1 MKEVVDYLKKD
12 LGRVDINS
20 WAEIR
25 RAYLERA
32 AALVVGDYQSPS
44 YLSSMASQ
52 AGRREGQIIG
62 NINDYTRDQHDLS
75 QAYEKKFA
83 KEYLPTQMLLPI
95 EPYLVSSGM
104 AALTTIITMLH
115 RLHGTKH
122 TIMVG
127 KHSYF
132 QNLEVLSGSFERVI
146 VFDESDVLK
155 WQQTYIAEKPLAVFV
170 DSLCNESELHSP
182 DVLTM
187 SELMKK
193 ISETKCYLVVDNSML
208 GAAFPF
214 NNLLKSQ
221 SKNLNIVV
229 WESMNKYY
237 QYGLDRVT
245 GGVLWGCRR
254 LSAQMFRARINAGTI
269 MPDWAVAM
277 LPTPNA
283 KVMRQYQKKIE
294 ENASLMQQNLRE
306 FVNSKRVAIIR
317 RAITKY
323 EFNGAQIVVEFVKKP
338 SYEQI
343 QKMIRKMIVRA
354 RREGVEL
361 VAGSSFGMPNTRVYL
376 TARQTEFTQ
385 MFLRISVGTEDQEII
400 ERLAG
405 VIASSL

>member
-1 MKEVVDYLKKD
+1 MDYLKKD
-12 LGRVDINS
+12 LGNPNVRS

-25 RAYLERA
+25 EAYCERA
-32 AALVVGDYQSPS
+32 AKLIANDYQAPS
-44 YLSSMASQ
+44 YLSSGNSQ

-83 KEYLPTQMLLPI
+83 KEYLPTQMLLPT
-95 EPYLVSSGM
+95 EAYVTSSGM
-104 AALTTIITMLH
+104 AALTTVIMMLH
-115 RLHGTKH
+115 RQHGTRH

-132 QNLEVLSGSFERVI
+132 QNLEALSGSFERV
-146 VFDESDVLK
+146 VFFDESDVML
-155 WQQTYIAEKPLAVFV
+155 WQQTYREEKPLAVFV

-182 DVLTM
+182 DVLAI

-208 GAAFPF
+208 GPVFPF
-214 NNLLKSQ
+214 NKLLKSQ

-229 WESMNKYY
+229 WESLNKYY

-245 GGVLWGCRR
+245 GGVLWGSRR
-254 LSAQMFRARINAGTI
+254 LSAKMFRARINAGTI

-277 LPTPNA
+277 LPTPNMR
-283 KVMRQYQKKIE
+283 VMKEYLLKIE
-294 ENASLMQQNLRE
+294 ENSALMQQKLRE
-306 FVNSKRVAIIR
+306 LVNSNRVEIIR

-343 QKMIRKMIVRA
+343 QKMIRKIIVRA

-376 TARQTEFTQ
+376 TARQTEYAQ
-385 MFLRISVGTEDQEII
+385 MFLRISVGMEEVGDI
-400 ERLAG
+400 EKIAK
-405 VIASSL
+405 VIGNSL